1 MIMKLHDKTISKI
14 NQLFNM
20 GEGFCEQQLVK
31 YEDAPD
37 VSFIINAFDTIFT
50 DFKFKLKIKEA
61 YTIELY
67 HEEIFN
73 FDSIMASWREH
84 LTYYI
89 TSDSNDKNDLYSVL
103 FSILQ
108 GIETIVE
115 DDHFYWEEDEE
126 LTDEAETFIEKEF

>member
-1 MIMKLHDKTISKI
+1 MKLHDKTIGKI
-14 NQLFNM
+14 HKLINM
-20 GEGFCEQQLVK
+20 GEDFCEHQLVK
-31 YEDAPD
+31 YEEAPD
-37 VSFIINAFDTIFT
+37 VSFVINAFDTIFT
-50 DFKFKLKIKEA
+50 DFKFKFIRKKD

-73 FDSIMASWREH
+73 FDSIMSSWLKH

-108 GIETIVE
+108 GIEAIME
-115 DDHFYWEEDEE
+115 DDHFYWEEDE
-126 LTDEAETFIEKEF
+126 DIPFIEKEF